1 MPAGYKEIREIPK
14 MFNSKYLANGIE
26 FVQSTNWAYALKYDK
41 ESQEINFMT
50 NVNDVHKTNWNLVSE
65 TGNFW

>member
-1 MPAGYKEIREIPK
+1 